1 MRSSFVDHG
10 AQSLLSTAIVSL
22 SRTIYLP
29 ALRSTVITRFI
40 ANMAGSDFHG
50 VVSDVSCVNTWSSDT
65 SSFKDAMDLLGSVAH
80 LYKLADA

>member
-1 MRSSFVDHG
+1 MYYAAAVLFSQGEDE
-10 AQSLLSTAIVSL
+10 
-22 SRTIYLP
+22 
-29 ALRSTVITRFI
+29 
-40 ANMAGSDFHG
+40 SDFHG